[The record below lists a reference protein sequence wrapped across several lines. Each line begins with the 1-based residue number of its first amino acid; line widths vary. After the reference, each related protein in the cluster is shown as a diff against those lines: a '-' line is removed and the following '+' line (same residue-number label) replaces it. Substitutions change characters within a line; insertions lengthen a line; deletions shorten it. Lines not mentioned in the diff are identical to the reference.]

1 MYLKPLNNANHG
13 DQIIQS
19 SLLIVSQ
26 RPGWLCHN
34 VLIVMFGC
42 NTLVLIWNQP
52 EVEYWYCRGFFV
64 VVFFFFR
71 ISYLH
76 RLIYII
82 TLLKWFCF
90 CLFIFAMENIYN
102 FDASSQNIICSYT
115 CIVIGI
121 SSLKQYFID
130 SLAQTYVSIIRSF
143 DHFLFRK

>member
-26 RPGWLCHN
+26 RPGWLCHY

-52 EVEYWYCRGFFV
+52 EVEYWYCRVFFV
-64 VVFFFFR
+64 VVFFFF
-71 ISYLH
+71 SNFLPSQAYLYNYFIKVI
-76 RLIYII
+76 LF
-82 TLLKWFCF
+82 LLVYFCNGKY
-90 CLFIFAMENIYN
+90 LQ
-102 FDASSQNIICSYT
+102 FDASSQNRICSYT
-115 CIVIGI
+115 CIVMGI

>member
-64 VVFFFFR
+64 VVFFF
-71 ISYLH
+71 S
-76 RLIYII
+76 
-82 TLLKWFCF
+82 
-90 CLFIFAMENIYN
+90 N
-102 FDASSQNIICSYT
+102 FLSSQAYLYN
-115 CIVIGI
+115 
-121 SSLKQYFID
+121 YFIKVI
-130 SLAQTYVSIIRSF
+130 L
-143 DHFLFRK
+143 FLFVYFCNGKYLQFWCIKSKHNLFLYVYSNRYLFSQTIFYW